1 MALTY
6 LFGGSICVYLLFTL
20 YFTTGLHRLRNNS
33 TPKYLPRVSIVVAV
47 RNEAG
52 TLKELLNDLVQ
63 QDYPKGKLDITI
75 VSDRSTDGTWN
86 IIQDYAQL
94 YPTVQGMKIE
104 NTDPQMTPK
113 KRALTHGIEKT
124 NGEVIISTDGDC
136 SVPAGWIRSMV
147 EAFDDDT
154 GIVVGRSTIDTTKHS
169 FLHYYQGL
177 DFLGIM
183 AANAGVIG
191 WGQGWSGS
199 GQNIAYRRKAFEHVN
214 GFQPVAQRL
223 SGDDMYLV
231 QSISKDFGIK
241 FNTDPASFVIT
252 QPVNTVKEFINQR
265 TRWSSNSRS
274 LWQTNIFFL
283 FFLVIAFIC
292 NSVLLIGW
300 FIKQTVF
307 IMPLLFITKMISDGL
322 VLFTGSA
329 RLNIPIRTR
338 DYLIWSLAQPLY
350 IPYVGIM
357 GLAGQFRWKE

>member
-6 LFGGSICVYLLFTL
+6 LFWGSICAYLLFTL
-20 YFTTGLHRLRNNS
+20 YFTAGLHRLRNNS
-33 TPKYLPRVSIVVAV
+33 TPNYLPGVSVVIAA
-47 RNEAG
+47 RNEAD
-52 TLKELLNDLVQ
+52 TLQELLNDLVQ
-63 QDYPKGKLDITI
+63 QDYPKEKLDITV

-86 IIQDYAQL
+86 IIQDYTQL
-94 YPTVQGMKIE
+94 YPSVRGIKIE
-104 NTDPQMTPK
+104 DTDPQMTPK
-113 KRALTHGIEKT
+113 KRALTCGIEKT
-124 NGEVIISTDGDC
+124 SGEVIISTDGDC
-136 SVPAGWIRSMV
+136 SVPTGWIRSMV
-147 EAFDDDT
+147 ETFDDDT

-169 FLHYYQGL
+169 FLHFYQRI

-191 WGQGWSGS
+191 WGLGWSGS

-214 GFQPVAQRL
+214 GFHPVAQKR

-241 FNTDPASFVIT
+241 FNADPASFVIT
-252 QPVNTVKEFINQR
+252 QPMNTVKDFISQR

-274 LWQTNIFFL
+274 LWQTKIFFL
-283 FFLVIAFIC
+283 LFLITAFIC

-300 FIKQTVF
+300 FIKQTTF
-307 IMPLLFITKMISDGL
+307 IMPLLFIIKMISDGL

-329 RLNIPIRTR
+329 KLNIPIRTK
-338 DYLIWSLAQPLY
+338 DYLIWSLLQPLY
-350 IPYVGIM
+350 IPYIGIM

>member
-1 MALTY
+1 M
-6 LFGGSICVYLLFTL
+6 
-20 YFTTGLHRLRNNS
+20 
-33 TPKYLPRVSIVVAV
+33 SIVVAV

-52 TLKELLNDLVQ
+52 TLKELLSDLVQ

-94 YPTVQGMKIE
+94 YPTVQGIKIE
-104 NTDPQMTPK
+104 NADPQMTPK

-136 SVPAGWIRSMV
+136 SVPTGWIRSMV
-147 EAFDDDT
+147 DAFDDDT
-154 GIVVGRSTIDTTKHS
+154 GIVVGRSKIDTRKSS
-169 FLHYYQGL
+169 FLHFYQGI

-191 WGQGWSGS
+191 WGLGWSGS

-214 GFQPVAQRL
+214 GFHPVAQKR

-241 FNTDPASFVIT
+241 FNADPASFVIT
-252 QPVNTVKEFINQR
+252 QPMNTVKDFIGQR
-265 TRWSSNSRS
+265 IRWSSNSRS

-283 FFLVIAFIC
+283 LFLTIAFIC

-300 FIKQTVF
+300 FFKQTAF
-307 IMPLLFITKMISDGL
+307 IIPLLFITKMIGDGL

-329 RLNIPIRTR
+329 KLDIPIRTK
-338 DYLIWSLAQPLY
+338 DYLIWSLLQPLY
-350 IPYVGIM
+350 IPYIGIM